1 MAKTREILITADTRE
16 RNSGVLEFLEAFAD
30 VRVEIAQLP
39 VADFLLGGGVAV
51 ERKTARDLISSIL
64 DRRLFEQAE
73 HLREHYTHPVLIL
86 EGDPLAVT
94 SRVRPNAI
102 RGALARLAVTG
113 RMPVLPSADP
123 EGTAA
128 LLVTLAR
135 QAHAERGQERSP
147 AKRRALSVTEWQE
160 ALVAG
165 LPGVGP
171 VLARRL
177 LAHLGSFAAL
187 VQADVKQ
194 LREVDGIGPRK
205 AETLVGLFSARYL
218 PHEDEH
224 GVASEQEEAWAP
236 S

>member
-1 MAKTREILITADTRE
+1 MAKTGEIVITADTRE
-16 RNSGVLEFLEAFAD
+16 RSSGVLEHLEALPH

-51 ERKTARDLISSIL
+51 ERKTARDLISSII

-73 HLREHYTHPVLIL
+73 YLRANYAHPVLIL
-86 EGDPLAVT
+86 EGDPLAVP

-102 RGALARLAVTG
+102 RGALARLAVMG
-113 RMPVLPSADP
+113 RLPVLPSADP

-135 QAHAERGQERSP
+135 QAQAEGGRERSP
-147 AKRRALSVTEWQE
+147 AKRRALSITEWQE
-160 ALVAG
+160 NLVAG

-177 LAHLGSFAAL
+177 LTHLGSFAAL
-187 VQADVKQ
+187 VQADVQ
-194 LREVDGIGPRK
+194 TLREVEGIGPRR
-205 AETLVGLFSARYL
+205 AQTLAGLFSARYVQ
-218 PHEDEH
+218 HEDEH
-224 GVASEQEEAWAP
+224 GLADPAEAAP

>member
-1 MAKTREILITADTRE
+1 MAKTREVVITVDTRE
-16 RNSGVLEFLEAFAD
+16 RSSGIRELLEALPD
-30 VRVEIAQLP
+30 VRVEVAQLP

-51 ERKTARDLISSIL
+51 ERKTARDLISSII

-73 HLREHYTHPVLIL
+73 HLRANYTHPVLIL

-94 SRVRPNAI
+94 TRVRPNAI

-113 RMPVLPSADP
+113 RIPVLPSDDP

-135 QAHAERGQERSP
+135 QAQIEGGQERSP
-147 AKRRALSVTEWQE
+147 AKRRALTVTEWQE
-160 ALVAG
+160 AIVAG

-187 VQADVKQ
+187 VQADVER

-205 AETLVGLFSARYL
+205 AETLVGLFSARYVQ
-218 PHEDEH
+218 HEEEH

>member
-1 MAKTREILITADTRE
+1 MARPGDILITADTRE
-16 RNSGVLEFLEAFAD
+16 RNSGVIELLRDFPH

-51 ERKTARDLISSIL
+51 ERKTARDLISSII

-73 HLREHYTHPVLIL
+73 HLRENYSHPVLIL
-86 EGDPLAVT
+86 EGDPLALEC
-94 SRVRPNAI
+94 RVRPNAI
-102 RGALARLAVTG
+102 RGALSRMAVMG
-113 RMPVLPSADP
+113 RIPVLPSADP
-123 EGTAA
+123 EETAA
-128 LLVTLAR
+128 LLVTIAR
-135 QAHAERGQERSP
+135 QAQAEGGQERSP

-160 ALVAG
+160 AIVAA

-177 LAHLGSFAAL
+177 LAYFGSFAAL
-187 VQADVKQ
+187 VQADVKA
-194 LREVDGIGPRK
+194 LREVEGIGPRK

-218 PHEDEH
+218 PHEEVH
-224 GVASEQEEAWAP
+224 GIASPSEA

>member
-1 MAKTREILITADTRE
+1 MAKTGEILITADTRE
-16 RNSGVLEFLEAFAD
+16 RGSGVLEFLEASPG
-30 VRVEIAQLP
+30 VRVEVAQLP

-51 ERKTARDLISSIL
+51 ERKTARDLISSII

-73 HLREHYTHPVLIL
+73 HLRANYTHPVLIL
-86 EGDPLAVT
+86 EGDPLAVP

-113 RMPVLPSADP
+113 RLPVLPSADP

-135 QAHAERGQERSP
+135 QAQVEGGQERSP

-187 VQADVKQ
+187 VQADAQ
-194 LREVDGIGPRK
+194 RLREVEGIGPRR
-205 AETLVGLFSARYL
+205 AQTLVGLFSARYL

-224 GVASEQEEAWAP
+224 GLASTQEEGWGP

>member
-1 MAKTREILITADTRE
+1 MAKTGEIVITADTRE
-16 RNSGVLEFLEAFAD
+16 RGSGILEHLEAFPH

-51 ERKTARDLISSIL
+51 ERKTARDLICSII

-73 HLREHYTHPVLIL
+73 HLRDNYSHPVLIL
-86 EGDPLAVT
+86 EGDPLAVD

-102 RGALARLAVTG
+102 RGALSRLAVMG
-113 RMPVLPSADP
+113 RLPVLPTANP
-123 EGTAA
+123 EETAA
-128 LLVTLAR
+128 LLVSIAR
-135 QAHAERGQERSP
+135 QAQSESGQARSP

-160 ALVAG
+160 AIVAA

-177 LAHLGSFAAL
+177 LTHLGSFAAL
-187 VQADVKQ
+187 VQADAQ
-194 LREVDGIGPRK
+194 ALREVEGIGPRK
-205 AETLVGLFSARYL
+205 AESLVGLFSARYL

-224 GVASEQEEAWAP
+224 GLASPEEASPAH
-236 S
+236 

>member
-1 MAKTREILITADTRE
+1 MARTGEIVITADTRE
-16 RNSGVLEFLEAFAD
+16 RNSGVIELLEAFPH

-51 ERKTARDLISSIL
+51 ERKTARDLISSII
-64 DRRLFEQAE
+64 DRRLFDQAE
-73 HLREHYTHPVLIL
+73 HLRENYSHPVLIL
-86 EGDPLAVT
+86 EGDPLAVE

-102 RGALARLAVTG
+102 RGALSRLAVMG
-113 RMPVLPSADP
+113 RLPVLPSADP
-123 EGTAA
+123 EETAA
-128 LLVTLAR
+128 LLVTIAR
-135 QAHAERGQERSP
+135 QAQTESGNERSP
-147 AKRRALSVTEWQE
+147 AKRRALSITEWQE
-160 ALVAG
+160 AIVAA

-187 VQADVKQ
+187 VQADVKT
-194 LREVDGIGPRK
+194 LREVEGIGPRK
-205 AETLVGLFSARYL
+205 AEALVGLFSARYL

-224 GVASEQEEAWAP
+224 AMASASEP